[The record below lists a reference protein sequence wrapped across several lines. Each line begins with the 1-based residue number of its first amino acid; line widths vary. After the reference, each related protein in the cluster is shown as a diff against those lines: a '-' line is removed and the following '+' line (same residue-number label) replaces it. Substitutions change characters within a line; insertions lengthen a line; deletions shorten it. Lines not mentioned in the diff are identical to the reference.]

1 MVTFAGALTQHN
13 IFIRMELKKALLLL
27 LLPGVCCLNSISLR
41 AQTGNDVSQRVEA
54 LLKKMTLEEK
64 IGQMNQVN
72 YLGSEEEAK
81 KAVRAGAGSV
91 LNPIAFANV
100 PVPDVKAVNEL
111 QRIAVEETRLGIPII
126 TGRDVIHGFKTAMP
140 IPLGQAA
147 TFDPEVVKAGARV
160 AAVEARASG
169 IHVTFAPMLDISRDA
184 RWGRIAES
192 FGEDTYLT
200 TVMGVAMVKGL
211 QTDNLKNPTA
221 IGATAKHFIGYGAA
235 EGGRDYNS
243 TSITPLSMRNVYMPP
258 FKAAVEAGA
267 VSVMNSFN
275 DNDGIPMT
283 ANRYLLRDVLR
294 KEWGFKGFVVTDWNS
309 AGELLNH
316 GFAKDSADVAR
327 LAVNAGVDMEM
338 NSATFV
344 NNLKNLVATGKV
356 SERDIDDAVRNILRI
371 KFEMG
376 LFENPYFDEQAAPS
390 VYLQPAHLEVAKQA
404 ALESAVLLKNDH
416 HVLPFHK
423 DVKKVAIIGPLAHQH
438 HEQLGTWIWDGDRR
452 ATVTPL
458 KAFQDDP
465 NYEVLYESGLKY
477 SRDRDCSGFEKV
489 KQTVSAADVAVVF
502 VGEEALLSGEA
513 HSLAN
518 LDLVGAQSELLSAVK
533 STGKPV
539 VMVVMA
545 GRPLTIKKNLK
556 DADAVL
562 YSFHPGTM
570 GGAAIHD
577 LLTGKASPSGKL
589 PVTFVEEAGQIP
601 LYYNHNNTGRPS
613 QPVKKSILYD
623 IPQFDLQN
631 SAGFVSMYLDAPTEP
646 LYPFGYGLSYTRF
659 SYSDL
664 KLSSATLPM
673 GGSLK
678 ASVTLSNT
686 GKMDGTEVVQL
697 YIRDKVGSIVR
708 PVKELKGFRRVP
720 LKAGE
725 SKRVEFTLTSN
736 DLAFYGIDN
745 TWKAEA
751 GEFELWIGTNSEE
764 GLQATFT
771 LAD

>member
-1 MVTFAGALTQHN
+1 MRTKSLLISLLLAGASGCA
-13 IFIRMELKKALLLL
+13 FSLL
-27 LLPGVCCLNSISLR
+27 GAC
-41 AQTGNDVSQRVEA
+41 TGAEDETSRRVEA
-54 LLKKMTLEEK
+54 LLQKMTLEEK
-64 IGQMNQVN
+64 IAQMNQVN
-72 YLGSEEEAK
+72 YLGREEQAK
-81 KAVRAGAGSV
+81 EDVRAGAGSV
-91 LNPIAFANV
+91 LNPIAFGNV

-147 TFDPEVVKAGARV
+147 TFNPDVVKAGARV
-160 AAVEARASG
+160 AATEARASG
-169 IHVTFAPMLDISRDA
+169 VHVTFTPMLDISRDA

-192 FGEDTYLT
+192 FGEDPYLT
-200 TVMGVAMVKGL
+200 SVMGVAMVKGL
-211 QTDNLKNPTA
+211 QTDDLKNPTA
-221 IGATAKHFIGYGAA
+221 IGATAKHFIGYGAS

-243 TSITPLSMRNVYMPP
+243 TSITPLSMRNIYMPP

-283 ANRYLLRDVLR
+283 GNRYLLRDVLR
-294 KEWGFKGFVVTDWNS
+294 DEWGFRGFVVTDWNS
-309 AGELLNH
+309 AGEMLNH
-316 GFAKDSADVAR
+316 GFARDSADVAR
-327 LAVNAGVDMEM
+327 IAVNAGVDMEM

-344 NNLKNLVATGKV
+344 NNLKALVESGQV
-356 SERDIDDAVRNILRI
+356 SESDIDNAVRNILRI

-376 LFENPYFDEQAAPS
+376 LFENPYFDEEAAPK

-404 ALESAVLLKNDH
+404 ALESAVLLKNDNG
-416 HVLPFHK
+416 VLPFK
-423 DVKKVAIIGPLAHQH
+423 QGVKRVAVIGPMAHQH
-438 HEQLGTWIWDGDRR
+438 HEQLGTWIWDADRR

-465 NYEVLYESGLKY
+465 AYQVIYESGLKY
-477 SRDRDCSGFEKV
+477 TRDRDTSGFAKV
-489 KQTVSAADVAVVF
+489 KQAVNSADVAVVF

-518 LDLVGAQSELLSAVK
+518 LDLVGAQSELLSAVR

-545 GRPLTIKKNLK
+545 GRPLTIGKNLK

-562 YSFHPGTM
+562 YCFHPGTM

-577 LLTGKASPSGKL
+577 LLTGKANPSGKL
-589 PVTFVEEAGQIP
+589 PVTFVQEVGQIP

-613 QPVKKSILYD
+613 EPIEKSILYD

-631 SAGFVSMYLDAPTEP
+631 SAGYVSMYLDAPTEP
-646 LYPFGYGLSYTRF
+646 LFPFGYGLSYSRF
-659 SYSDL
+659 EYSDL
-664 KLSSATLPM
+664 KLSSAEMPID
-673 GGSLK
+673 GSLIV
-678 ASVTLSNT
+678 SVTVTNRSDV
-686 GKMDGTEVVQL
+686 DGTEVVQL
-697 YIRDKVGSIVR
+697 YVRDLVGSIVR
-708 PVKELKGFRRVP
+708 PVKELKGFKRVP

-725 SKRVEFTLTSN
+725 SQRVEFTLSAQ
-736 DLAFYGIDN
+736 DLAFYGIDHAY
-745 TWKAEA
+745 KAEP
-751 GEFELWIGTNSEE
+751 GDFTLWVGTNSRE
-764 GLQATFT
+764 GLK
-771 LAD
+771 ADFAVK

>member
-1 MVTFAGALTQHN
+1 
-13 IFIRMELKKALLLL
+13 METRKILLSLLLL
-27 LLPGVCCLNSISLR
+27 GASGFGVSPLYARSGHDGDTSRC
-41 AQTGNDVSQRVEA
+41 VEA

-91 LNPIAFANV
+91 LNPIAFGNV
-100 PVPDVKAVNEL
+100 PMPDVKAVNEL

-147 TFDPEVVKAGARV
+147 TFDTDVVKAGARV
-160 AAVEARASG
+160 AATEARASG
-169 IHVTFAPMLDISRDA
+169 VHVTFAPMLDISRDA

-200 TVMGVAMVKGL
+200 AVMGVAMVKGL
-211 QTDNLKNPTA
+211 QTDDLRNPTA

-267 VSVMNSFN
+267 VSIMNSFN

-283 ANRYLLRDVLR
+283 GNRYLLRDVLR
-294 KEWGFKGFVVTDWNS
+294 GEWGFRGFVVTDWNS
-309 AGELLNH
+309 AGEMLNH

-327 LAVNAGVDMEM
+327 IAVNAGVDMEM
-338 NSATFV
+338 NSATFI
-344 NNLKNLVATGKV
+344 NNLKALVESGKV
-356 SERDIDDAVRNILRI
+356 SERDIDDAIRNILRI

-376 LFENPYFDEQAAPS
+376 LFENPYFDEQAAS
-390 VYLQPAHLEVAKQA
+390 KVYLQPSHLEIAKKA
-404 ALESAVLLKNDH
+404 ALESAVLLKNDNGI
-416 HVLPFHK
+416 LPFK
-423 DVKKVAIIGPLAHQH
+423 KEVKRVAVIGPLAHQH
-438 HEQLGTWIWDGDRR
+438 HEQLGTWIWDADRK

-465 NYEVLYESGLKY
+465 DYEVIFESGLKY
-477 SRDRDCSGFEKV
+477 SRDKDTANFGKV
-489 KQTVSAADVAVVF
+489 KQAVNSADIAVVF

-513 HSLAN
+513 HCLAN
-518 LDLVGAQSELLSAVK
+518 LDLVGAQAELLSAVK

-545 GRPLTIKKNLK
+545 GRPLTIGKNLK
-556 DADAVL
+556 DADAVF
-562 YSFHPGTM
+562 YCFHPGTM

-577 LLTGKASPSGKL
+577 LLTGKANPSGKL
-589 PVTFVEEAGQIP
+589 PVTFVEEVGQIP
-601 LYYNHNNTGRPS
+601 LYYNHNSTGRPS
-613 QPVKKSILYD
+613 RPIKKSILYD

-631 SAGFVSMYLDAPTEP
+631 SAGYVSMYLDAPTEP
-646 LYPFGYGLSYTRF
+646 LFPFGYGLSYSQF
-659 SYSDL
+659 EYSDL
-664 KLSSATLPM
+664 RLSSATMSM
-673 GGSLK
+673 GGK
-678 ASVTLSNT
+678 ITVSVTVANT
-686 GKMDGTEVVQL
+686 SRRDGTEVVQL
-697 YIRDKVGSIVR
+697 YTQDKVGSIVR
-708 PVKELKGFRRVP
+708 PVKELKGFRRIP

-725 SKRVEFTLTSN
+725 SRKVEFTLQSD
-736 DLAFYGIDN
+736 DLAFYGMDH
-745 TWKAEA
+745 TYKAEA
-751 GEFELWIGTNSEE
+751 GEFALWVGTDSRD
-764 GLQATFT
+764 GLQVAFT
-771 LAD
+771 LTD

>member
-1 MVTFAGALTQHN
+1 MYKLNN
-13 IFIRMELKKALLLL
+13 IFIPFCLS
-27 LLPGVCCLNSISLR
+27 VCVAGCLASCSP
-41 AQTGNDVSQRVEA
+41 ATGSDETSRRVEE
-54 LLKKMTLEEK
+54 LLAKMTLDEK
-64 IGQMNQVN
+64 IAQMNQVN
-72 YLGSEEEAK
+72 YLGTEEEAK
-81 KAVRAGAGSV
+81 EAVRAGAGSV

-126 TGRDVIHGFKTAMP
+126 TGRDVIHGFKTALP

-160 AAVEARASG
+160 AATEARASG
-169 IHVTFAPMLDISRDA
+169 IHVTFTPMLDISRDA

-211 QTDNLKNPTA
+211 QTDNLKDPTA
-221 IGATAKHFIGYGAA
+221 LGATAKHFIGYGAA

-243 TSITPLSMRNVYMPP
+243 TSITPLAMRNVYMPP

-294 KEWGFKGFVVTDWNS
+294 DEWGFKGFVVTDWNS

-327 LAVNAGVDMEM
+327 IAVNAGVDMEM

-344 NNLKNLVATGKV
+344 HNLKALVKSGEV
-356 SERDIDDAVRNILRI
+356 REQDIDDAVRNILRI

-376 LFENPYFDEQAAPS
+376 LFENPYFDEEAAPK
-390 VYLQPAHLEVAKQA
+390 VYLQPSHLEVAKKA
-404 ALESAVLLKNDH
+404 ATESAVLLKNDNEI
-416 HVLPFHK
+416 LPFGK
-423 DVKKVAIIGPLAHQH
+423 EVKRVALIGPMAHQP

-458 KAFQDDP
+458 MAFRDDP
-465 NYEVLYESGLKY
+465 NYDVVYESGLKF
-477 SRDRDCSGFEKV
+477 SRDRNTGDFEKV
-489 KQTVSAADVAVVF
+489 KQAVRSADIAVVF
-502 VGEEALLSGEA
+502 VGEEAQLSGEA

-518 LDLVGAQSELLSAVK
+518 LDLVGAQSELLAAVK

-556 DADAVL
+556 DADAVF
-562 YSFHPGTM
+562 YCFHPGTM

-577 LLTGKASPSGKL
+577 LLTGKENPSGKL
-589 PVTFVEEAGQIP
+589 PVTFVEEVGQIP
-601 LYYNHNNTGRPS
+601 LYYNHNSTGRPS
-613 QPVKKSILYD
+613 EPIRKSVLYD
-623 IPQFDLQN
+623 LPQYDLQN
-631 SAGFVSMYLDAPTEP
+631 SAGYVSMYLDAPTEP
-646 LYPFGYGLSYTRF
+646 LFPFGYGLSYSRF

-664 KLSSATLPM
+664 KLSSPTLCA
-673 GGSLK
+673 GDSIK
-678 ASVTLSNT
+678 ASVLITNT
-686 GKMDGTEVVQL
+686 SDTDGTEVVQL

-708 PVKELKGFRRVP
+708 PVKELKAFRRVP
-720 LKAGE
+720 LQAGE
-725 SKRVEFTLTSN
+725 SKRVEFTLTAD

-745 TWKAEA
+745 VRSAEP
-751 GEFELWIGTNSEE
+751 GEFDLWIGTNSQE
-764 GLQATFT
+764 GLKEKFT
-771 LAD
+771 LVNSSTKTTAHASENN

>member
-1 MVTFAGALTQHN
+1 
-13 IFIRMELKKALLLL
+13 METRRILLSLLLL
-27 LLPGVCCLNSISLR
+27 GASGLGVSPLYARSGHSGDTSR
-41 AQTGNDVSQRVEA
+41 RVEV

-64 IGQMNQVN
+64 IAQMNQVN

-91 LNPIAFANV
+91 LNPIAFGNV
-100 PVPDVKAVNEL
+100 PMPDVKAVNEL

-147 TFDPEVVKAGARV
+147 TFDPDVVKAGARV
-160 AAVEARASG
+160 AATEARASG
-169 IHVTFAPMLDISRDA
+169 VHVTFTPMLDISRDA

-200 TVMGVAMVKGL
+200 SVMGVAMVKGL
-211 QTDNLKNPTA
+211 QTDDLRNPTA
-221 IGATAKHFIGYGAA
+221 IGATAKHFIGYGAS

-267 VSVMNSFN
+267 VSIMNSFN

-283 ANRYLLRDVLR
+283 GNRYLLRDVLR
-294 KEWGFKGFVVTDWNS
+294 GEWGFKGFVVTDWNS
-309 AGELLNH
+309 AGEMLNH

-327 LAVNAGVDMEM
+327 IAVNAGVDMEM
-338 NSATFV
+338 NSATFI
-344 NNLKNLVATGKV
+344 NHLKALVETGQV
-356 SERDIDDAVRNILRI
+356 SEKDIDDAVRNILRI

-376 LFENPYFDEQAAPS
+376 LFENPYFDEQAAPK
-390 VYLQPAHLEVAKQA
+390 VYLQPSHLEVAKKA
-404 ALESAVLLKNDH
+404 ALESAVLLKNDNGI
-416 HVLPFHK
+416 LPFK
-423 DVKKVAIIGPLAHQH
+423 KEVKRVAIIGPLAHQH
-438 HEQLGTWIWDGDRR
+438 HEQLGTWIWDADRK

-465 NYEVLYESGLKY
+465 DYEVVFESGLKY
-477 SRDRDCSGFEKV
+477 SRDRDTGNFDKV
-489 KQTVSAADVAVVF
+489 KQAVNGADIAVVF

-518 LDLVGAQSELLSAVK
+518 LDLVGAQAELLSVVK

-545 GRPLTIKKNLK
+545 GRPLTIGKNLK
-556 DADAVL
+556 DADAVF
-562 YSFHPGTM
+562 YCFHPGTM

-577 LLTGKASPSGKL
+577 LLTGKANPSGRL
-589 PVTFVEEAGQIP
+589 PVTFVEEVGQIP
-601 LYYNHNNTGRPS
+601 LYYNHNSTGRPS
-613 QPVKKSILYD
+613 KPIEKSILYD

-631 SAGFVSMYLDAPTEP
+631 SAGYVSMYLDAPTEP
-646 LYPFGYGLSYTRF
+646 LFPFGYGLSYSRF
-659 SYSDL
+659 EYSDL
-664 KLSSATLPM
+664 QLSSATMPM
-673 GGSLK
+673 GGK
-678 ASVTLSNT
+678 MTISVTVANT
-686 GKMDGTEVVQL
+686 SGRDGTEVVQL
-697 YIRDKVGSIVR
+697 YIQDKVGSIVR
-708 PVKELKGFRRVP
+708 PVKELKGFRRIP

-725 SKRVEFTLTSN
+725 SRKVEFTLQSD
-736 DLAFYGIDN
+736 DLAFYGIDD
-745 TWKAEA
+745 TYRAEA
-751 GEFELWIGTNSEE
+751 GEFTLWVGADSQG
-764 GLQATFT
+764 GLQGRFT
-771 LAD
+771 LEEE